1 MGFTP
6 QLVTGVWVG
15 GDERYIHFNSMA
27 EGQGAS
33 MALPIFG
40 KYMKSVFDDK
50 TLPYSQEIR
59 FEFPENFNPC
69 SKDDIK
75 EVPIDM
81 QNTAEEEES
90 IEGVFD

>member
-50 TLPYSQEIR
+50 TLPYSQEIC